1 MINKVIKMGGS
12 NLKIIA
18 VTQRD
23 SELIKQLTEV
33 WESSVRATHKFLNE
47 EDIQSFKE
55 SLPTV
60 LTKITHLI
68 IAIDDQSRPIAFM
81 GINEP
86 EIDMLF
92 IDDKDRG
99 QGIGKALI
107 HFGITNYQANQITVN
122 EQNPQ
127 AKGFYEHM
135 GFAAYQRLATD
146 DQGKPFPILRMKLKN
161 RTIILLKCRW
171 LFYFHIVVF
180 KYYHYQFFISESN
193 YQISLSS
200 RRLAVM

>member
-1 MINKVIKMGGS
+1 MIIVV
-12 NLKIIA
+12 A
-18 VTQRD
+18 QRN
-23 SELIKQLTEV
+23 SELIKQLTAV
-33 WESSVRATHKFLNE
+33 WESSVRATHKFLTE

-60 LTKITHLI
+60 LTKIAHLI
-68 IAIDDQSRPIAFM
+68 IAIDSQSQPIAFM

-92 IDDKDRG
+92 IDDKNRG

-107 HFGITNYQANQITVN
+107 NYGITNYQANQITVN

-135 GFAAYQRLATD
+135 GFVAYQRQSID
-146 DQGKPFPILRMKLKN
+146 DQGKPFPILKMRLK
-161 RTIILLKCRW
+161 K
-171 LFYFHIVVF
+171 
-180 KYYHYQFFISESN
+180 
-193 YQISLSS
+193 
-200 RRLAVM
+200 